1 MEKSS
6 TSITQKI
13 VIWFII
19 VAMTVGSIGA
29 YFIVIVE
36 NENQKREAAQQA
48 KLQKEYE
55 EEQAKEAKKVKEPLD
70 GYAAAP
76 FDKAAVTAL
85 SVEVLKQ
92 GDGKAAAKNSNVSA
106 NYFGWT
112 SDGKIFDS
120 SKKDGVVTPA
130 DFPLDKVISGWTEG
144 LTGVK
149 AGSVVKLTIPANKA
163 YGETGAA
170 QAGIG
175 PNEPLAFIVELVS
188 VK

>member
-6 TSITQKI
+6 TSTAQKVI
-13 VIWFII
+13 IWFII

-36 NENQKREAAQQA
+36 NENQKRETAKQA
-48 KLQKEYE
+48 EAQKEYE
-55 EEQAKEAKKVKEPLD
+55 KQAAEEAKKVKEPLD
-70 GYAAAP
+70 GYTAAP

-85 SVEVLKQ
+85 GVEVLKQ

-120 SKKDGVVTPA
+120 SKKDGAAKPV
-130 DFPLDKVISGWTEG
+130 DFPLDKVIVGWTEG

-149 AGSVVKLTIPANKA
+149 AGSVVKLTIPSDKA
-163 YGETGAA
+163 YGSTGASSG
-170 QAGIG
+170 GIG
-175 PNEPLAFIVELVS
+175 PNEPLVFIVELKS

>member
-6 TSITQKI
+6 TSRTQKI

-29 YFIVIVE
+29 YFIVIIE
-36 NENQKREAAQQA
+36 NENQKRETAKQA
-48 KLQKEYE
+48 ELQKEMAKQ
-55 EEQAKEAKKVKEPLD
+55 QAEEAKKVKEPLD
-70 GYAAAP
+70 GYSAEA
-76 FDKAAVTAL
+76 FDKAGVSAL
-85 SVEVLKQ
+85 KVETLKV
-92 GDGKAAAKNSNVSA
+92 GEGKAASKASTVSA

-120 SKKDGVVTPA
+120 SKKDGATTPVS
-130 DFPLDKVISGWTEG
+130 FPLNQVISGWTEG

-149 AGSVVKLTIPANKA
+149 EDSVVKLTIPGAKA
-163 YGETGAA
+163 YGLNGNP

-175 PNEPLAFIVELVS
+175 PNEPLMFIVEIKS